1 MWNAF
6 HTLTRAPLAFQ
17 LRQSGS
23 LAPTRSNNAYAH
35 LVLPRRA
42 FTMSRRSALLTVK
55 LSPLQCERDENRSRT
70 LICACVCL
78 SFCCMY
84 LFAFALLTLMFR
96 FHLFFRFFH
105 NSWLFLCSF
114 RSFSVFFFCGSEK
127 PPSTTFFASR
137 TSKSQNSSSFPPLLL
152 SSFASSSSTPPL
164 PVLRFLFFTLF
175 TNLVV
180 FLGLYAVFFLLFVKL
195 GGGLIFYRAVFPLFQ
210 AFFFS
215 FATFFPSSFAGKNVS
230 FHLAKQATPIK
241 PTPIPRFNQPPKT
254 PFFRYISPL
263 PILLVVAQ
271 ISYIKLGENPGGFRG
286 WAIWS

>member
-127 PPSTTFFASR
+127 PPSTTFLQDLVAQLKKACTAS
-137 TSKSQNSSSFPPLLL
+137 F
-152 SSFASSSSTPPL
+152 
-164 PVLRFLFFTLF
+164 
-175 TNLVV
+175 V
-180 FLGLYAVFFLLFVKL
+180 FLGMFLF
-195 GGGLIFYRAVFPLFQ
+195 I
-210 AFFFS
+210 
-215 FATFFPSSFAGKNVS
+215 VS
-230 FHLAKQATPIK
+230 
-241 PTPIPRFNQPPKT
+241 
-254 PFFRYISPL
+254 
-263 PILLVVAQ
+263 V
-271 ISYIKLGENPGGFRG
+271 
-286 WAIWS
+286 